1 MQIPRKYCRQ
11 HTAVLFVIF
20 AVAISAA
27 VTIYLRYDPETS
39 SFFPKCPFLLLTGLE
54 CPGCGS
60 QRAIHSLLNGDL
72 QAAVHY
78 NLLLVSSIPYLVSVA
93 VLEVIWYI
101 LNRIRLSGRINESCI
116 KAVSK
121 MRETLCSGNAAR
133 IILAI
138 IISFWIFRN
147 FTPAF

>member
-1 MQIPRKYCRQ
+1 MGAGNGRRSC
-11 HTAVLFVIF
+11 TAGMAVMLAVLVF
-20 AVAISAA
+20 AGTAL
-27 VTIYLRYDPETS
+27 YLTVDPES
-39 SFFPKCPFLLLTGLE
+39 SSLFPKCPFLLLTGLE

-72 QAAVHY
+72 PAAVHY

-93 VLEVIWYI
+93 VLEVIWCI
-101 LNRIRLSGRINESCI
+101 LSRIRLSGRINESCI